1 MCVCV
6 CVCVC
11 ATRPTSKVSGAE
23 MGIYKIN
30 QAIVIYR
37 RTDWLA
43 HEVPSMLT
51 ARIQQGLCNR
61 SDEFTGFSEVDFKCL
76 L

>member
-1 MCVCV
+1 
-6 CVCVC
+6 
-11 ATRPTSKVSGAE
+11 

-30 QAIVIYR
+30 EAIVIYR
-37 RTDWLA
+37 WTDWLA